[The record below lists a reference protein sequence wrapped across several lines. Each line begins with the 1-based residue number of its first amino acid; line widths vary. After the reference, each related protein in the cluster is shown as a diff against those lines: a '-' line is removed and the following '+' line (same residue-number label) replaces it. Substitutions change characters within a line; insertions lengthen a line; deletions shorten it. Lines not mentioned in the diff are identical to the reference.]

1 MANNNRN
8 RNISSLLFGGGAGF
22 AGEKLNST
30 APIKMNEV
38 GFTTTAF
45 KFNEK
50 VPYQFNKNFSKRA
63 LSNKGTSETRVTLHT
78 QDGKRRKLK
87 NKRMY
92 KKVQSNANTP
102 YSSNK

>member
-8 RNISSLLFGGGAGF
+8 RNISSLLFAGGTGF
-22 AGEKLNST
+22 SGEKLNST

-45 KFNEK
+45 KFNDK

-63 LSNKGTSETRVTLHT
+63 LSNKGTSEPRMTLHT
-78 QDGKRRKLK
+78 QEGRKRKFK
-87 NKRMY
+87 NKRTY
-92 KKVQSNANTP
+92 K
-102 YSSNK
+102 

>member
-1 MANNNRN
+1 MANANRN

-22 AGEKLNST
+22 SGEKLNST

-50 VPYQFNKNFSKRA
+50 IPYQFNKNFSKRA
-63 LSNKGTSETRVTLHT
+63 LSNKGTSETRMTLHA
-78 QDGKRRKLK
+78 QEGRKRKFK
-87 NKRMY
+87 NKRTY
-92 KKVQSNANTP
+92 K
-102 YSSNK
+102 